1 MKVLSRLP
9 PTHYHLCPRCLNLL
23 ELQVV
28 YVCVCWGLSPGAV
41 RRGSSQILSL
51 GHMGSS
57 PSGWLMGSVLAA
69 VDRKTLSGCRGH
81 DD

>member
-28 YVCVCWGLSPGAV
+28 YVCVLGVVPW
-41 RRGSSQILSL
+41 SSQEREQSDTE
-51 GHMGSS
+51 
-57 PSGWLMGSVLAA
+57 SGAHGQQSFWM
-69 VDRKTLSGCRGH
+69 VDGQCARCC
-81 DD
+81 